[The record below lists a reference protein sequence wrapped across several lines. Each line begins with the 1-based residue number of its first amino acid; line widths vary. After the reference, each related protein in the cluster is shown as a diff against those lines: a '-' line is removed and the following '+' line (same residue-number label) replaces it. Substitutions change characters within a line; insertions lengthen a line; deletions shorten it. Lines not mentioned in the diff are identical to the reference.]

1 MKDKY
6 KVAVIKRP
14 VEFSKETYNKAYND
28 FSQFVAQNTTMD
40 KIVANAE
47 ESGYRLLERA
57 DFRSAE
63 HRVGGVK
70 GTREALKWIFA
81 AKEGEVSPLYECG
94 ENDHLMVVALE
105 KINPA
110 GYRNINLVADMLKAE
125 IRTSQEPGY
134 NEIDRVLHSD
144 STVIEYLPGRWAD
157 RRAFEI
163 QRQKAYKTLNRNV
176 FPSMRSAKAQ
186 ITTTESVP
194 DGEIA
199 LPTADYDPSGISV
212 PAVDIPDA
220 KPGDSREW
228 TRGLYLKTNAVGWA
242 MLISNIA
249 VEVDINK
256 YWSVTLPVYYS
267 ALNYFTRTRKLRTLA
282 FQPEVRWWFAPK
294 WFVGAHFGVAQ
305 YNYALSSSE
314 WRYQDHNGNTPAL
327 GGGLSF
333 GWRTPLGKSKHW
345 MMELTAGAGC
355 YRLKYDTFHNE
366 VNGAMVSTTSR
377 TFFGVDNAAVTFIYR
392 FDLKRKRR

>member
-1 MKDKY
+1 M
-6 KVAVIKRP
+6 
-14 VEFSKETYNKAYND
+14 
-28 FSQFVAQNTTMD
+28 
-40 KIVANAE
+40 
-47 ESGYRLLERA
+47 
-57 DFRSAE
+57 
-63 HRVGGVK
+63 
-70 GTREALKWIFA
+70 
-81 AKEGEVSPLYECG
+81 
-94 ENDHLMVVALE
+94 
-105 KINPA
+105 
-110 GYRNINLVADMLKAE
+110 
-125 IRTSQEPGY
+125 
-134 NEIDRVLHSD
+134 
-144 STVIEYLPGRWAD
+144 
-157 RRAFEI
+157 
-163 QRQKAYKTLNRNV
+163 
-176 FPSMRSAKAQ
+176 
-186 ITTTESVP
+186 
-194 DGEIA
+194 
-199 LPTADYDPSGISV
+199 PTADYDLSGISV
-212 PAVDIPDA
+212 LAVDIPDA
-220 KPGDSREW
+220 KPGDSGEW

-256 YWSVTLPVYYS
+256 HWSVTLPVYYS

-366 VNGAMVSTTSR
+366 ANGAMVSTTSR